1 MLVKGMSAMNAA
13 SEAGGEGARPSP
25 PRPKVRLRMINAKVS
40 RGGALFLGGLPFL
53 FVAIAYLIAS
63 AQRLAVNPSD
73 KLLPSPV
80 QMWSAFLD
88 LATVPDKRSG
98 DLILWV
104 DTYASLLRLFAGVGV
119 ATLAALSIGIAIGF
133 IPRVRAFLLPFVT
146 VVCVIPPLALLPIL
160 FIALGLGETAKI
172 TLIAIGVAP
181 VMVRDIAN
189 RVTELPS
196 ELVAKAQ
203 TLGGNS
209 WTMILRLVLP
219 QVMPRLITCVR
230 LALGPAWLFLIAAE
244 AIASTE
250 GLGYRI
256 FLVRRY
262 LSMDVILPYVAWIT
276 LLAVITDWL
285 LVRLSQS
292 VSPWAH
298 PVEAR

>member
-1 MLVKGMSAMNAA
+1 
-13 SEAGGEGARPSP
+13 
-25 PRPKVRLRMINAKVS
+25 VRLRLINAKVS
-40 RGGALFLGGLPFL
+40 RAGALFLGGLPFL
-53 FVAIAYLIAS
+53 LVAIAYLVAS
-63 AQRLAVNPSD
+63 GERLAANPND
-73 KLLPSPV
+73 KLLPSPW
-80 QMWSAFLD
+80 QMWSAFFE

-104 DTYASLLRLFAGVGV
+104 DTYASIVRLFAGVGA
-119 ATLAALSIGIAIGF
+119 ATLVALSLGIAVGF
-133 IPRVRAFLLPFVT
+133 IPRVRALLSPFVT

-172 TLIAIGVAP
+172 TLIAVGVAP

-189 RVTELPS
+189 RVMELPP

-209 WTMILRLVLP
+209 WTMVLRLVLP
-219 QVMPRLITCVR
+219 QVMPRLLTCVR

-285 LVRLSQS
+285 LVRLSQAI
-292 VSPWAH
+292 SPWAH
-298 PVEAR
+298 PVASR